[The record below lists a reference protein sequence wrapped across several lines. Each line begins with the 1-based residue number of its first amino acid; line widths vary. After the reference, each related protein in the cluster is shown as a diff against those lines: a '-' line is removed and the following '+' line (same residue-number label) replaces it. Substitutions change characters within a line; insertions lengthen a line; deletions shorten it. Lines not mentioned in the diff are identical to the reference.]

1 MTLHLPVRGVSLL
14 RPGVALFC
22 LLVALCLHSN
32 LAAQDQNVAK
42 AERQQQAQKSQQ
54 PATPHHVY
62 TDEDLKRA
70 RILTPEDK
78 KLAEAHRTELP
89 ARTPAAKKPPAV
101 DATNPP
107 PESLGEVARRYRK
120 EKAARETE
128 AAAAKKAPVPFRIEL
143 PSSTFAEPK
152 PSMVPLL
159 RPPSEPSVAAPV
171 VVTPSP
177 ASPRRSA
184 APFRVSPFSPR
195 PTAPPSASPAPSVN
209 PSMLVPSREFQ
220 QLQVRPG
227 DSLWRMA
234 RRYLGDGARW
244 RELLTLNRDL
254 AAHPDSLAAGST
266 VIVPAAAASK
276 NEHGSPS
283 VITVQA
289 GDTLWSLAR
298 LHLGRGSDW
307 PRLVHTNPQL
317 FDYLHLQ
324 IGSRLRLPSE

>member
-1 MTLHLPVRGVSLL
+1 MTLHLPIRGVSLL

-22 LLVALCLHSN
+22 LLASLSLHSN
-32 LAAQDQNVAK
+32 LAAQDQNVAE
-42 AERQQQAQKSQQ
+42 AERQQARKSQQ

-62 TDEDLKRA
+62 TDENLKRA

-78 KLAEAHRTELP
+78 KLAEAHRKESP
-89 ARTPAAKKPPAV
+89 ATTPAAKKPPAV

-120 EKAARETE
+120 EKAAREAE
-128 AAAAKKAPVPFRIEL
+128 AAAVKKAPAPFRIEL

-152 PSMVPLL
+152 PSIVPLL

-171 VVTPSP
+171 VVATSP

-184 APFRVSPFSPR
+184 APSRVSPFSPR
-195 PTAPPSASPAPSVN
+195 PTAPAYASPAPSVN

-266 VIVPAAAASK
+266 VIVPAAAVSK
-276 NEHGSPS
+276 NVHGSPS

-307 PRLVHTNPQL
+307 PRLAYTNPQL
-317 FDYLHLQ
+317 SDYVHLQ
-324 IGSRLRLPSE
+324 VGSRLRLPSE

>member
-1 MTLHLPVRGVSLL
+1 MTLHLPIRGVSLL

-22 LLVALCLHSN
+22 LLAPLSLHSN
-32 LAAQDQNVAK
+32 LAAQDQDVAE
-42 AERQQQAQKSQQ
+42 AARQQQAQKSQQ

-70 RILTPEDK
+70 RILTTEDK
-78 KLAEAHRTELP
+78 KLAEARRKELP
-89 ARTPAAKKPPAV
+89 APTPAAKKLPAV

-107 PESLGEVARRYRK
+107 PGSLGEVARRYRK
-120 EKAARETE
+120 EKAAREAE
-128 AAAAKKAPVPFRIEL
+128 AATAKKAAAPFRIEL
-143 PSSTFAEPK
+143 PASSFAEPK
-152 PSMVPLL
+152 RSVAPLL
-159 RPPSEPSVAAPV
+159 RPPSVPSVAAPG

-177 ASPRRSA
+177 APPHRSA
-184 APFRVSPFSPR
+184 APSRVSPFSPR
-195 PTAPPSASPAPSVN
+195 PTMPSAVSPPPSTN

-234 RRYLGDGARW
+234 RRYLGDGACW
-244 RELLTLNRDL
+244 QELLTLNPGL

-266 VIVPAAAASK
+266 VIVPAAVASRSVR
-276 NEHGSPS
+276 GSP

-298 LHLGRGSDW
+298 VHLGRGSDW
-307 PRLVHTNPQL
+307 PRLAHANPQL
-317 FDYLHLQ
+317 SDYLHLQ
-324 IGSRLRLPSE
+324 VGSRLRLPPE